1 MRNIYVIISVL
12 LFSLA
17 ACQEKEILGYSIE
30 RDGLQF
36 DYDTNEMRVT
46 VDFMQEYRID
56 TMWYSG
62 IPGEGSYYTS
72 RWYTG
77 DSLLKKKIQLNLSM
91 MGHAVD
97 YDREF
102 RLKAVVAEGTDE
114 VAKTFL
120 EFEPSYVFRA
130 GQLKDTVE
138 VYVLN
143 PGTRVN
149 YTIGIV
155 LDTENSDPSLEL
167 GAMEKNE
174 YQVLLSNRYPQP
186 SQWDASVVGE
196 FSEDKYAFMV
206 TILGKL
212 YDHADWSTDLA
223 TLSEALNKYNASHPG
238 EEKDFTFPEPPTP
251 VWWGT
256 FEYIIGEYS
265 MAKNQFM
272 QEALGDDYNNFGYWD
287 IKDPE
292 GMNQRLRDAYDEYN
306 AEHPDDPL
314 PFEQFPVI

>member
-17 ACQEKEILGYSIE
+17 ACQEKEIPGYSIE
-30 RDGLQF
+30 WDGLQF

-56 TMWYSG
+56 TIWYSG
-62 IPGEGSYYTS
+62 VPGEGSYYTL

-130 GQLKDTVE
+130 GQLK
-138 VYVLN
+138 L
-143 PGTRVN
+143 
-149 YTIGIV
+149 
-155 LDTENSDPSLEL
+155 SL
-167 GAMEKNE
+167 
-174 YQVLLSNRYPQP
+174 
-186 SQWDASVVGE
+186 
-196 FSEDKYAFMV
+196 
-206 TILGKL
+206 I
-212 YDHADWSTDLA
+212 H
-223 TLSEALNKYNASHPG
+223 
-238 EEKDFTFPEPPTP
+238 
-251 VWWGT
+251 
-256 FEYIIGEYS
+256 I
-265 MAKNQFM
+265 
-272 QEALGDDYNNFGYWD
+272 
-287 IKDPE
+287 
-292 GMNQRLRDAYDEYN
+292 
-306 AEHPDDPL
+306 
-314 PFEQFPVI
+314 

>member
-56 TMWYSG
+56 TVWYSG
-62 IPGEGSYYTS
+62 VPGEGYYYTS

-143 PGTRVN
+143 PGARVN

-167 GAMEKNE
+167 GATEKNE

-212 YDHADWSTDLA
+212 YDPYANWSSDIA
-223 TLSEALNKYNASHPG
+223 TLLEALNEYNASHPG
-238 EEKDFTFPEPPTP
+238 EEKDFTFPEPPAPT
-251 VWWGT
+251 WWST
-256 FEYIIGEYS
+256 FEHIIGEYS
-265 MAKNQFM
+265 MAKN
-272 QEALGDDYNNFGYWD
+272 
-287 IKDPE
+287 
-292 GMNQRLRDAYDEYN
+292 
-306 AEHPDDPL
+306 
-314 PFEQFPVI
+314 

>member
-1 MRNIYVIISVL
+1 MKNIYVIISVL

-17 ACQEKEILGYSIE
+17 ACQEKEIPGYSIE

-56 TMWYSG
+56 TVWYSG
-62 IPGEGSYYTS
+62 VPGEGYYYTS

-120 EFEPSYVFRA
+120 EFEPSYVFCA

-143 PGTRVN
+143 PGAREN

-167 GAMEKNE
+167 GATEKNE

-196 FSEDKYAFMV
+196 FSEDRKSV
-206 TILGKL
+206 
-212 YDHADWSTDLA
+212 
-223 TLSEALNKYNASHPG
+223 
-238 EEKDFTFPEPPTP
+238 
-251 VWWGT
+251 V
-256 FEYIIGEYS
+256 
-265 MAKNQFM
+265 
-272 QEALGDDYNNFGYWD
+272 
-287 IKDPE
+287 
-292 GMNQRLRDAYDEYN
+292 
-306 AEHPDDPL
+306 
-314 PFEQFPVI
+314 

>member
-17 ACQEKEILGYSIE
+17 ACQEKEIPGYSIE

-56 TMWYSG
+56 TIWYSG
-62 IPGEGSYYTS
+62 VPGEGSYYTL

-143 PGTRVN
+143 PGARVN

-167 GAMEKNE
+167 GARKRMN
-174 YQVLLSNRYPQP
+174 
-186 SQWDASVVGE
+186 
-196 FSEDKYAFMV
+196 
-206 TILGKL
+206 
-212 YDHADWSTDLA
+212 
-223 TLSEALNKYNASHPG
+223 
-238 EEKDFTFPEPPTP
+238 
-251 VWWGT
+251 
-256 FEYIIGEYS
+256 
-265 MAKNQFM
+265 
-272 QEALGDDYNNFGYWD
+272 
-287 IKDPE
+287 IKCC
-292 GMNQRLRDAYDEYN
+292 
-306 AEHPDDPL
+306 
-314 PFEQFPVI
+314 

>member
-1 MRNIYVIISVL
+1 M
-12 LFSLA
+12 
-17 ACQEKEILGYSIE
+17 
-30 RDGLQF
+30 
-36 DYDTNEMRVT
+36 
-46 VDFMQEYRID
+46 
-56 TMWYSG
+56 
-62 IPGEGSYYTS
+62 
-72 RWYTG
+72 
-77 DSLLKKKIQLNLSM
+77 
-91 MGHAVD
+91 
-97 YDREF
+97 
-102 RLKAVVAEGTDE
+102 VAEGTDE

-143 PGTRVN
+143 PGARVN

-174 YQVLLSNRYPQP
+174 YQGLLSNRYPQP

-212 YDHADWSTDLA
+212 YDQYADWSTDLA
-223 TLSEALNKYNASHPG
+223 TLSEALNEYNVSHPG
-238 EEKDFTFPEPPTP
+238 EEKDFTFPEPPAP
-251 VWWGT
+251 VWWST
-256 FEYIIGEYS
+256 YEHIIGEYS

-272 QEALGDDYNNFGYWD
+272 QEALGDDYNYFGWFWIED
-287 IKDPE
+287 E
-292 GMNQRLRDAYDEYN
+292 AEMNQRLRDAYDEYN